1 LALDYETQS
10 AALNGLVVLTIWNA
24 RILTPH
30 ELIDRGTVVVENG
43 RISHVGPTSGRP
55 PKGRVIDAAGFYL
68 VPGFIDLQVN
78 GGFGFNFTEDPST
91 IWQVASQLPQFGVT
105 AFLPTIVTSPLETV
119 AAAQR
124 VLSQGRKGAEAG
136 ATPLGLHAEGPFL
149 NPKKKGAHNPAHLRL
164 PDMDAVVN
172 WSREMGVLLVTLAP
186 ELPGALSLIDKLL
199 DQGAVVSAGHSMA
212 TYEEAQAGFA
222 AGIRYGTHLFNAM
235 RLLAHRDPGVVGA
248 LIQNESWTVG
258 LICDGVH
265 VHPAMVDLAWNA
277 KGNERLNL
285 VSDAMTALGMPPGSY
300 SLGDRPV
307 TVTASDAR
315 LSDGT
320 LAGSITPLD
329 QGLRNLISFT
339 GASLQETLPTITST
353 PARLLDIFDER
364 GHLAPGKA
372 ADLLLLTLDLQV
384 QMTLVNGQVAYQREA
399 KA

>member
-1 LALDYETQS
+1 M
-10 AALNGLVVLTIWNA
+10 LTIWNT
-24 RILTPH
+24 RILTPY

-43 RISHVGPTSGRP
+43 RISYVGPTRGRP
-55 PKGRVIDAAGFYL
+55 SRGRVIDAAGFYL

-119 AAAQR
+119 AAAQK
-124 VLSQGRKGAEAG
+124 VLSQGRKGADAG

-199 DQGAVVSAGHSMA
+199 DQGAVVSAGHTMA

-235 RLLAHRDPGVVGA
+235 RPAAHREPGVVGS
-248 LIQNESWTVG
+248 LLQNDECTVG

-265 VHPAMVDLAWNA
+265 VHPAIVNLAWKA
-277 KGNERLNL
+277 KGSERLNL
-285 VSDAMTALGMPPGSY
+285 VSDAMTALGMPPGIY
-300 SLGDRPV
+300 SLGDQPV
-307 TVTASDAR
+307 TVTDLDAR
-315 LSDGT
+315 LADGT

-339 GASLQETLPTITST
+339 GVTLQEALPTITST
-353 PARLLDIFDER
+353 PVRLMGIADER
-364 GHLAPGKA
+364 GRLATGKV
-372 ADLLLLTLDLQV
+372 ADLLLLTPDLQV
-384 QMTLVNGQVAYQREA
+384 QLTIINGRIVYQREPN
-399 KA
+399 K

>member
-1 LALDYETQS
+1 M
-10 AALNGLVVLTIWNA
+10 LTIWNT
-24 RILTPH
+24 RILTPY

-43 RISHVGPTSGRP
+43 RISHVGPTSGQP
-55 PKGRVIDAAGFYL
+55 STGQVIDAAGFYL

-119 AAAQR
+119 AAAQG

-199 DQGAVVSAGHSMA
+199 DQGAVVSAGHTMA

-235 RLLAHRDPGVVGA
+235 RPAAHREPGVVGA
-248 LIQNESWTVG
+248 LLQNDECTVG

-265 VHPAMVDLAWNA
+265 VHPAMVNLAWKA
-277 KGNERLNL
+277 KGSERLNL
-285 VSDAMTALGMPPGSY
+285 VSDAMTALGMPPGVY
-300 SLGDRPV
+300 GLGDLPV
-307 TVTASDAR
+307 TVTDRDAR
-315 LSDGT
+315 LADGT
-320 LAGSITPLD
+320 LAGSMTSLD

-339 GASLQETLPTITST
+339 GATLQEALPTITST
-353 PARLLDIFDER
+353 PVRLMGIADER
-364 GHLAPGKA
+364 GHLATGKV
-372 ADLLLLTLDLQV
+372 ADLVLLTSDLQV
-384 QMTLVNGQVAYQREA
+384 QLTIINGRIVYQREPN
-399 KA
+399 K